1 MRSRKGMDCRIA
13 RKTIKLEYRR
23 RTNSRVMFLALSMA
37 LIIVIV
43 GISASI
49 GSYSIGFTKVYQTIW
64 HGLLHT
70 RPGNESI
77 VVWNLRLPRI
87 AAGFFAGLG
96 LGAAGAVMQSILRNP
111 LASPF
116 TLGVSA
122 GASFGAALA
131 ILFGAGITEGRYL
144 IIGNA
149 FLFSLAPTLL
159 IMTMTFY
166 KKATPETMI
175 LTGGAVMYLF
185 SAATTIMMYVSS
197 SDALKEAFFWMVGSL
212 GKVSKVTIIPMALM
226 VCGALVPI
234 MYKSNDLNTIAAGDE
249 SARSLGIEVGKL
261 RIVMMIASAMIAAAI
276 VAFTGPI
283 GFVGLAAPHMCRM
296 IIGADNR
303 FLIPAS
309 GLTGALLLLVS
320 DIIARMVMEPVIL
333 PVGVVTDFLGAP
345 LFIYLILRRKK
356 EYW

>member
-1 MRSRKGMDCRIA
+1 MHSRKGIDFRTV
-13 RKTIKLEYRR
+13 RGTIKSEYRR
-23 RTNSRVMFLALSMA
+23 RTNRKLAFLGISSA
-37 LIIVIV
+37 LIIIVV
-43 GISASI
+43 GISATI
-49 GSYSIGFTKVYQTIW
+49 GSYTIGFTEVYQTIW
-64 HGLLHT
+64 HGLWGAH
-70 RPGNESI
+70 PSNEII

-87 AAGFFAGLG
+87 AAGIIAGLG

-131 ILFGAGITEGRYL
+131 ILFGAGIAHGRYL

-149 FLFSLAPTLL
+149 FFFSLAPTML
-159 IMTMTFY
+159 IMAMTFY

-185 SAATTIMMYVSS
+185 SAATTIMMYVSA

-212 GKVSKVTIIPMALM
+212 GKVSINTILPMAIM
-226 VCGALVPI
+226 VCGALVAI
-234 MYKSNDLNTIAAGDE
+234 IYKSNDLNTIASGDE
-249 SARSLGIEVGKL
+249 SARSLGVDVERL
-261 RIVMMIASAMIAAAI
+261 RVAMMIASAMIAAAI

-320 DIIARMVMEPVIL
+320 DIIARVVIEPVIL
-333 PVGVVTDFLGAP
+333 PVGVVTDLLGAP